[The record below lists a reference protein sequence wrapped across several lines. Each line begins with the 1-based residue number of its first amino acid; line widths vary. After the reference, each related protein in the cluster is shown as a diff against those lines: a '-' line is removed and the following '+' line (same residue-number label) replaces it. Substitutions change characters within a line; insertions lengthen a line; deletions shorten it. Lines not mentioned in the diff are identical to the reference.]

1 MAIEANYTVNYP
13 DLYSDYAPKP
23 SAPQSLYPDLDFTP
37 SAPPIEVEVTTA
49 TSAPPVEKKVVY
61 GDCSICLENC
71 TDAPEGDSK
80 LSETISKTACKHFF
94 HDYCLQKWMA
104 NADNSCPNCRAPLAG
119 KEITHIVWD
128 EAMTPK
134 TTVAK
139 PPENVSSFQET
150 ASNVLAEAGKATLKA
165 SLFAASVLG
174 LVAWEG
180 AKLTGDVLKQVL
192 LPQETPE
199 VLAARTKQRKQVL
212 GKVHQEFVKKHEALI
227 QSIQKQD
234 MDMRLMLGK
243 VVSVCD
249 ATHPRQHTIMDAI
262 DKVQKRLASQTESFQ
277 RDMRSILA
285 DVKEIE
291 SLLNVTKSA

>member
-1 MAIEANYTVNYP
+1 MAIEAKYQVNYP
-13 DLYSDYAPKP
+13 DLYSDYYAPKP
-23 SAPQSLYPDLDFTP
+23 SASQALYPDLNMAP
-37 SAPPIEVEVTTA
+37 SAPPLEVETPA
-49 TSAPPVEKKVVY
+49 APSAPPVEEKPIY
-61 GDCSICLENC
+61 GDCSICLETC
-71 TDAPEGDSK
+71 TDAPEGNSA

-104 NADNSCPNCRAPLAG
+104 EKDSCPNCRSSLAG

-128 EAMTPK
+128 EAMTPR

-139 PPENVSSFQET
+139 PPENVPSFKDT
-150 ASNVLAEAGKATLKA
+150 ASNMLAGAGKATLKA

-180 AKLTGDVLKQVL
+180 AKLTGGVLKQAL
-192 LPQETPE
+192 LPQMTPE
-199 VLAARTKQRKQVL
+199 FLALRTKHRKQVL
-212 GKVHQEFVKKHEALI
+212 GHVHQEIVKKHEALMKN
-227 QSIQKQD
+227 IQKQD

-277 RDMRSILA
+277 RDMCSILA

-291 SLLNVTKSA
+291 LLLNVTKSV